1 MFRLVESIKV
11 ENRHLCNIE
20 LHTTRLNASRKEV
33 FGCDNFIDLS
43 QAIEIP
49 QTLTSDI
56 YKCRV
61 LYTSQI
67 EAIEFQAYTPKLL
80 KTLKLVEG
88 GGIDYHLKYEDRSAL
103 AALLEQKGGA
113 DDILIVKDACITDTS
128 YSNIAFFDGKEWFTP
143 DTYLLNGTQR
153 QYMLAQGLL
162 KACRITPSD
171 LHKYSAAKPIN
182 AMLDFEQTPTV
193 QIVL

>member
-11 ENRHLCNIE
+11 ENRRLCNIE
-20 LHTTRLNASRKEV
+20 LHTMRFNAARNEV

-61 LYTSQI
+61 LYTSVI
-67 EAIEFQAYTPKLL
+67 KAIEFQPYAPKLL

-88 GGIDYHLKYEDRSAL
+88 GDIDYHLKYEDRSAL
-103 AALLEQKGGA
+103 AALLTQKGEA
-113 DDILIVKDACITDTS
+113 DDILIIKNGCITDSS
-128 YSNIAFFDGKEWFTP
+128 YSNIAFFDGKEWVTP

-153 QYMLAQGLL
+153 QNMLAQGLL
-162 KACRITPSD
+162 KAYRITPAD
-171 LHKYSAAKPIN
+171 LHKYQAAKTIN
-182 AMLDFEQTPTV
+182 AMLEFEQTPEV
-193 QIVL
+193 KILF